1 MGKLRINK
9 EIQVYFVINRDLVG
23 NEQGMHYGK
32 INTVFF
38 LGVGVGREEKRFLFS
53 FNLFLV

>member
-38 LGVGVGREEKRFLFS
+38 WGFEEGGGRKGRKTFFIS
-53 FNLFLV
+53 F

>member
-38 LGVGVGREEKRFLFS
+38 WEWG
-53 FNLFLV
+53 